1 MADPFFT
8 DTQLTWL
15 AFLFAEIREKHGG
28 YGNVQIKFRAGR
40 ISSIGIS
47 TEKVFTRDNE
57 TFTTEDADTPTSH
70 QEGK

>member
-8 DTQLTWL
+8 DAQLIHL
-15 AFLFAEIREKHGG
+15 AALFAEIREQHDG

-47 TEKVFTRDNE
+47 TEKVFTRDDDA
-57 TFTTEDADTPTSH
+57 FTDENHNAPRSQ
-70 QEGK
+70 QEGR